1 MNAPISDTSHK
12 KITLAR
18 LACLCLIL
26 SQQDPVD
33 NSTLYSRVVLG
44 KYAMMMMIMMM
55 MLMMMMMLV
64 MLMVLVLVPV
74 MVIVS
79 SLKRFLW
86 TFRWD
91 KIIGRINEV
100 NVRRGSTV

>member
-1 MNAPISDTSHK
+1 MLLSPTLHTQ
-12 KITLAR
+12 KITPAR

-44 KYAMMMMIMMM
+44 KYAMMMM
-55 MLMMMMMLV
+55 MLMMMMMMLV

-79 SLKRFLW
+79 ALKRFLW